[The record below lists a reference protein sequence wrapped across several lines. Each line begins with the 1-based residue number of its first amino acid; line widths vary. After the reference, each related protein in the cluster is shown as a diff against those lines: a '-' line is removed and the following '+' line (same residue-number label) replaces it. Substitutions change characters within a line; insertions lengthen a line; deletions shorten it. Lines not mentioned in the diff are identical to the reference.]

1 MSVAAPPTTT
11 TTTTTSSTAPLFN
24 ADFEGG
30 SLPAGW
36 DFVQTTANVSIT
48 STPPPGRSGN
58 ALQIHYTICG
68 DSTNTACG
76 AAHQDSNRWVSK
88 IITPGLT
95 HFFVRGYLYFKTP
108 EPGATPGVITQRKL
122 IRFSDSLSAG
132 GINGTGATYGFML
145 NSFNASGGVY
155 TPTVNLTLAAGATVV
170 SACSAGAGPIGPGST
185 SPTIWD
191 VYAFNYNTW
200 YSLELEV
207 QLNTPGS
214 FDGIGR
220 IWVNGVQVL
229 SRTDLNFRD
238 SCTTPVSGFFLGN
251 QADRGNYA
259 VVDEY
264 RYWDDVV
271 ISQSYI
277 GP

>member
-11 TTTTTSSTAPLFN
+11 TSSGYLFS
-24 ADFEGG
+24 DGFE
-30 SLPAGW
+30 
-36 DFVQTTANVSIT
+36 
-48 STPPPGRSGN
+48 SGN
-58 ALQIHYTICG
+58 FSAWSATYTGSGTYPPIVQSPIKHSGTYAYEQHYFICG
-68 DSTNTACG
+68 DSTNTGCG
-76 AAHQDSNRWVSK
+76 AAHQDLNRSVAKALS
-88 IITPGLT
+88 PGQT
-95 HFFVRGYLYFKTP
+95 HFFLRGYVYFKTP
-108 EPGATPGVITQRKL
+108 ESDATPGAIIQRKL
-122 IRFSDSLSAG
+122 IRISDSPSPSTV
-132 GINGTGATYGFML
+132 NVTGTTYGFML
-145 NSFNASGGVY
+145 NSWNASSGVL
-155 TPTVNLTLAAGATVV
+155 TPTVNLSLAVGATVV
-170 SACSAGAGPIGPGST
+170 SGCSAGVGPIGTGST
-185 SPTIWD
+185 TPNIGNI
-191 VYAFNYNTW
+191 YQFNYDTW

-238 SCTTPVSGFFLGN
+238 SCTTPVTYIGIGN
-251 QADRGNYA
+251 QADRQNYNA
-259 VVDEY
+259 VDEY